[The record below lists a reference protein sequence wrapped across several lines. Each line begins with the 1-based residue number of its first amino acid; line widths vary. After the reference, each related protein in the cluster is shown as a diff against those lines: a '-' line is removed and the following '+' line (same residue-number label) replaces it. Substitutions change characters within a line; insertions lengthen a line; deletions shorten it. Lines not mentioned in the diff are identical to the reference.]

1 MKLANLTD
9 IALRLECACGNKK
22 RDHTDTKNREIN
34 SLVRTLISRE
44 NVGFTVK
51 ILIAF

>member
-9 IALRLECACGNKK
+9 IALRLECGNKK